1 MPFYSVPGVYP
12 QVDDRS
18 QFSRPSGSSPM
29 GIVVASAKGPVDKPV
44 LCTSP
49 ADFIRKFGN
58 PNASYSLAT
67 YAAFIALG
75 GDAALSGGQGVR
87 GTDQLW
93 VQRVHNGATWG
104 LLSYS
109 QTYGQFNA
117 YAVADPDARVF
128 PSDESFMIGGR
139 GPGHYVQTDLKIAIT
154 NVDEVK
160 HTFRIDVFAASNL
173 NTPLETWTVSKRQ
186 QKDGFGRTQY
196 LEDAVNPF
204 SQYITVWDNAF
215 ITADPVSPGIPTPVA
230 FTTGVDGSP
239 VVDAQIIQAWQK
251 FGNPDRMPLRVLI
264 NGGFSTPAVHQ
275 HMDSMSRN
283 RIDCVAFLDLPAA
296 SQSATAAATY
306 RNSSIS
312 INGFHSALFTPDWDY
327 YDPRTGTNV
336 RVPASG
342 AAARDA
348 AYVDSNFDVWWPL
361 AGQDRGA
368 IPDAMGLRYD
378 YEFGDQKVLYDNCIN
393 PIIRDG
399 AAGIYID
406 GNRMLQVDASALQS
420 IHIARLVKFLLIE
433 GGKVLKSLKYSF
445 NNDRTRA
452 EAEARLHTLMLPV
465 KRREGVYDYRAIC
478 DGSNNPD
485 DAIDRN
491 EMYVDLHIKP
501 TRDAEFIVYRIIVDR
516 TDAVL
521 PSV

>member
-18 QFSRPSGSSPM
+18 QFARPSGATPM
-29 GIVVASAKGPVDKPV
+29 GIVVVSSKGPVDAPV
-44 LCTSP
+44 LVTSP
-49 ADFIRKFGN
+49 ADYIRKFGN
-58 PNASYSLAT
+58 PDASFSLAT

-75 GDAALSGGQGVR
+75 GDAALAGGQGVR

-93 VQRVHNGATWG
+93 VQRAHNGATWG

-109 QTYGQFNA
+109 QTYGQFNP

-139 GPGHYVQTDLKIAIT
+139 GPGQYVRSDLRIAIT
-154 NVDEVK
+154 NVDTVK
-160 HTFRIDVFAASNL
+160 HTFRVDVYAASNL

-186 QKDGFGRTQY
+186 QKDGFGKPQY
-196 LEDAVNPF
+196 MEDAINPF
-204 SQYITVWDNAF
+204 SQYITIWDNPF
-215 ITADPVSPGIPTPVA
+215 VSADPTSPGIPTPVA
-230 FTTGVDGSP
+230 FTTGSDGGA
-239 VVDAQIIQAWQK
+239 VADGHLITAWQK

-264 NGGFSTPAVHQ
+264 NGGFSSPAIHQ
-275 HMDSMSRN
+275 FMDAMCKN
-283 RIDCVAFLDLPAA
+283 RVECVAFLDLPAA
-296 SQSATAAATY
+296 SQTSTAAVTY
-306 RNSSIS
+306 RNSAIS
-312 INGFHSALFTPDWDY
+312 INGYQSAMFAPDWDY

-342 AAARDA
+342 AAARNA
-348 AYVDSNFDVWWPL
+348 AYVDSNFDIWWPL

-368 IPDAMGLRYD
+368 IPDAMGLRVN
-378 YEFGDQKVLYDNCIN
+378 YEFGDLKLLYDNCIN

-420 IHIARLVKFLLIE
+420 IHISRMVKFLLIE
-433 GGKVLKSLKYSF
+433 GSKVLKSLKFSF
-445 NNDRTRA
+445 NNARTRS
-452 EAEARLHTLMLPV
+452 EAESRINTLMLPV
-465 KRREGVYDYRAIC
+465 IRREGVYDYRVIC
-478 DGSNNPD
+478 DDTNNPP

-491 EMYVDLHIKP
+491 EMMVDLHIKP
-501 TRDAEFIVYRIIVDR
+501 TRDVEFIVYRIVVDR

-521 PSV
+521 PSA